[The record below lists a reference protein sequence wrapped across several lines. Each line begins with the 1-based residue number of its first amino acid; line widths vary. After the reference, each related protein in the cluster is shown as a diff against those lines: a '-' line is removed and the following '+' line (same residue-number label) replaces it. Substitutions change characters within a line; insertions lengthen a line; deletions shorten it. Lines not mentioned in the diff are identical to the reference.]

1 MIYMKVFNPAGETR
15 GRPEFDLG
23 EELGGSVWTEGY
35 AWDARIQ
42 SGDYTGE
49 ILSQKI
55 EGRMELYSEPYDAS
69 VDSYRMGITER
80 GFDTVL
86 FYWES
91 YEDPIKYKPYWET
104 DRFLNK
110 VDLYAE
116 QGVEF
121 EGNKYRNVFSSWDG
135 DDRLS
140 GGAGD
145 DVLRGNGGNDIIN
158 GDTGRDRLFGGKGDD
173 VYLVD
178 NARDVVVEQAS
189 QGRDEIRS
197 YIDFKLPDN
206 VEDLWLFSEEGLDLR
221 GTGNGL
227 ANKMRGAEGKD
238 VLIGRDGSD
247 TLNGGFEND
256 RLIGGAGTD
265 TLTGGRGKGMSDT
278 FIFRS
283 AAEAGIGKARDVITD
298 FRHGDDRIDIARIDA
313 DSTTPGNQAFTFIGA
328 AGFSGEA
335 GQLRSAG
342 SVVSGDID
350 GDGAADFQIGNTR
363 ADILTEIDFIL

>member
-1 MIYMKVFNPAGETR
+1 MIYIKIFNPAGETR
-15 GRPEFDLG
+15 GRPSFDLG
-23 EELGGSVWTEGY
+23 ADLGGTVSTEIY
-35 AWDARIQ
+35 TWDAPIE
-42 SGDYTGE
+42 GGEYDGE

-55 EGRMELYSEPYDAS
+55 EGRIELYSEPFDAS
-69 VDSYRMGITER
+69 VDSYRMGISER

-86 FYWES
+86 FYWEY

-104 DRFLNK
+104 DRFFSK
-110 VDLYAE
+110 VNAYAE
-116 QGVEF
+116 QGIEF

-135 DDRLS
+135 DDRLG

-158 GDTGRDRLFGGKGDD
+158 GEAGRDRMFGGTGDD
-173 VYLVD
+173 IYLVD
-178 NARDVVVEQAS
+178 NARDIVVEQAR

-197 YIDFKLPDN
+197 YIDVTLPDN

-221 GTGNGL
+221 GTGNAL
-227 ANKMRGAEGKD
+227 ANDMRGAEGKD
-238 VLIGRDGSD
+238 VLIGLGGND

-283 AAEAGIGKARDVITD
+283 AAEAGVGKARDVITD
-298 FRHGDDRIDIARIDA
+298 FRHGDDRIDLARIDA
-313 DSTTPGNQAFTFIGA
+313 DTTTPGNQAFTFIGA
-328 AGFSGEA
+328 ARFSEEA

-350 GDGAADFQIGNTR
+350 GDGVADFQIGNTR
-363 ADILTEIDFIL
+363 ADILTETDFIL